1 MKTPSAASYII
12 DRDFMFLTPLDI
24 LFTFFGLIVLTLL
37 VVWIRNRNKDKSYY
51 RFILPGFLF
60 KVAFVL
66 ANCVFYIIVYD
77 WGGDSIGFWDGS
89 VKLNNLFWENPF
101 AYFEELWRTDDQRTV
116 YKNFSFVTGYPD
128 SHIYMEIES
137 FFVSKVASL
146 FTFITFKG
154 YLLMSLIFAFFTTI
168 ATMSLFSLVK
178 SYNLHNERFIALAL
192 FFIPSLS
199 FWCGGISK
207 DTLMWIAVC
216 YFIVHAHQVITVDKK
231 ATLWN
236 WIILLLCLYVMYRV
250 RSFMIMAV
258 IVPLLFS
265 YSVRITKKF
274 GKGSLPSLGFKS
286 IIVFFGVAGIFYF
299 LQTSIA
305 DQYLEE
311 AAVINYDMTTNKT
324 YGTNRYD
331 LWITDYSPAGMLK
344 AAPASIIAGIFRPF
358 IWESLNV
365 SLILNGIESTVLLFF
380 TARLFF
386 GGRFRRTI
394 SVVRSNEFL
403 IFAFFFAIIL
413 AFFAGFTS
421 ILFGVLVRFKAPVLP
436 FLVLLLTAAMQNESE
451 NENEEEEQG
460 AWNMD

>member
-1 MKTPSAASYII
+1 LKTPSAASFII
-12 DRDFMFLTPLDI
+12 DRDYMFLTPLDI

-37 VVWIRNRNKDKSYY
+37 IVWIRNQNKDKSYY
-51 RFILPGFLF
+51 RYILPGFLF
-60 KVAFVL
+60 KVAFIL
-66 ANCVFYIIVYD
+66 ANSIFYIIVYE

-89 VKLNNLFWENPF
+89 VKLNNLFWENPQG
-101 AYFEELWRTDDQRTV
+101 YFEELWRSDEQRSV
-116 YKNFSFVTGYPD
+116 YKNFTIRTGYPD
-128 SHIYMEIES
+128 SHIYIESES
-137 FFVSKVASL
+137 FFVSKVASI

-154 YLLMSLIFAFFTTI
+154 YLLMSLIFGFFTTI
-168 ATMSLFSLVK
+168 ATMNLFGLVK
-178 SYNLHNERFIALAL
+178 SYDLHNDRFIALAL

-207 DTLMWIAVC
+207 DTLMWISIC
-216 YFIVHAHQVITVDKK
+216 YFIVHVHQVISVDKK

-236 WIILLLCLYVMYRV
+236 WLVILFCLYIMYRI

-258 IVPLLFS
+258 VGPLLLS

-274 GKGSLPSLGFKS
+274 GRGSLPSLGFKGLVTV
-286 IIVFFGVAGIFYF
+286 IGIAGIFFF
-299 LQTSIA
+299 LQTSVA

-331 LWITDYSPAGMLK
+331 LGITDYSPAGMIN
-344 AAPASIIAGIFRPF
+344 AAPASILSGIFRPF

-365 SLILNGIESTVLLFF
+365 SLILNGIESTVLIFF

-403 IFAFFFAIIL
+403 IFAFFFALIL

-436 FLVLLLTAAMQNESE
+436 FLVLLLSLRP
-451 NENEEEEQG
+451 EEEKREPREEK
-460 AWNMD
+460 

>member
-1 MKTPSAASYII
+1 
-12 DRDFMFLTPLDI
+12 MFLTPLDI

-66 ANCVFYIIVYD
+66 ANCIFYIIVYE

-101 AYFEELWRTDDQRTV
+101 AYFEELWRSDEQRTV
-116 YKNFSFVTGYPD
+116 YKNFNLETGYPD
-128 SHIYMEIES
+128 GRIYMEMES

-178 SYNLHNERFIALAL
+178 SYHLHNERNIALAL

-216 YFIVHAHQVITVDKK
+216 YFIVHVHQIISVDKK
-231 ATLWN
+231 TTIWN
-236 WIILLLCLYVMYRV
+236 WIVVLLCLYVMYRV

-258 IVPLLFS
+258 VGPLLLS

-274 GKGSLPSLGFKS
+274 GRGSLPSLGFKGLVT
-286 IIVFFGVAGIFYF
+286 IVGIVGIFFF
-299 LQTSIA
+299 LQTSVA

-311 AAVINYDMTTNKT
+311 AAVINYDMTNNQT

-331 LWITDYSPAGMLK
+331 LGITDYSPAGMLK
-344 AAPASIIAGIFRPF
+344 AAPSSIVAGIFRPF

-365 SLILNGIESTVLLFF
+365 SLILNGIESTVLIFF
-380 TARLFF
+380 TIRLFF
-386 GGRFRRTI
+386 GGRLRKTI
-394 SVVRSNEFL
+394 SLIRSNEFL
-403 IFAFFFAIIL
+403 VLAFFFALIL

-436 FLVLLLTAAMQNESE
+436 FLVLLLSLKPELKKV
-451 NENEEEEQG
+451 EEEI
-460 AWNMD
+460 